1 MKGNY
6 MKQKDLVSKKVDP
19 EKLKTS
25 LTQLIK
31 MSDPF
36 EKWAAVLNEIKPE
49 LLDAK
54 SKGISISRIQKT
66 LQESGA
72 KIPHDILKKFLN

>member
-1 MKGNY
+1 
-6 MKQKDLVSKKVDP
+6 MKQKDQVSKKVDP

-36 EKWAAVLNEIKPE
+36 EKWAAVLNEIKIKRNF
-49 LLDAK
+49 DK
-54 SKGISISRIQKT
+54 
-66 LQESGA
+66 
-72 KIPHDILKKFLN
+72 